1 MNEVIPSFLT
11 PPALTYTLTYLLTY
25 LTYLPYLPTY
35 TFLPKPWNSHRGAH
49 EHQEQ
54 EGNLSHQPTRIE

>member
-25 LTYLPYLPTY
+25 LTYLTYLHLP
-35 TFLPKPWNSHRGAH
+35 PKPWNSHREAH
-49 EHQEQ
+49 EHQ